1 MLAPQVCVLILQDL
15 FAIELS
21 SNGADSSF
29 PLFLQ
34 IMITNLKI
42 KKKYNCNHTY
52 LKHEE
57 LQKIRTIFAS
67 KIKLVFSLVIKGHLV
82 IFCYNLVSSL
92 PILLAAFFWVQIKK
106 MNLSFLRIYRP
117 RVIFCAKYSAFGS
130 FDPEEVTRRKEHPKP
145 VLFPFLFWGIFGFSL
160 LVAFVWCGRVV
171 QGVFIRSWIICTLTD
186 MPRPQWK
193 RNAAGKTISSCW
205 KKFFSMQLNG
215 IKFVAALMV
224 T

>member
-1 MLAPQVCVLILQDL
+1 MGFLTSLNLLAPQVCVLILQDL

-106 MNLSFLRIYRP
+106 INLSFLRIYRP

-130 FDPEEVTRRKEHPKP
+130 FDQKKWQDEKNTQSQFNFLVMLLHNSDYKGCVTANCIAFCLPLIWTGSHQTQLQNIYSPE
-145 VLFPFLFWGIFGFSL
+145 
-160 LVAFVWCGRVV
+160 
-171 QGVFIRSWIICTLTD
+171 
-186 MPRPQWK
+186 
-193 RNAAGKTISSCW
+193 
-205 KKFFSMQLNG
+205 
-215 IKFVAALMV
+215 
-224 T
+224 

>member
-1 MLAPQVCVLILQDL
+1 
-15 FAIELS
+15 
-21 SNGADSSF
+21 
-29 PLFLQ
+29 
-34 IMITNLKI
+34 MITSLKI

-106 MNLSFLRIYRP
+106 INLSFLRIYRP
-117 RVIFCAKYSAFGS
+117 RVRFCAIPPSVPSIRRSDETKRTPIASFVSISFLRYFRIQFARCVRLMWKGS
-130 FDPEEVTRRKEHPKP
+130 T
-145 VLFPFLFWGIFGFSL
+145 
-160 LVAFVWCGRVV
+160 
-171 QGVFIRSWIICTLTD
+171 GVFIRSWIICTLSD

-193 RNAAGKTISSCW
+193 RNAAGRTISSCW
-205 KKFFSMQLNG
+205 KNFFSMQLNG
-215 IKFVAALMV
+215 IKFVAALMA

>member
-1 MLAPQVCVLILQDL
+1 MGFLTSLNLLAPQVCVLILQDL

-106 MNLSFLRIYRP
+106 INLSFLRIYRP

-130 FDPEEVTRRKEHPKP
+130 FD
-145 VLFPFLFWGIFGFSL
+145 
-160 LVAFVWCGRVV
+160 
-171 QGVFIRSWIICTLTD
+171 Q
-186 MPRPQWK
+186 
-193 RNAAGKTISSCW
+193 
-205 KKFFSMQLNG
+205 KKWQDEKNTQSQFCFHFFSEVFSDSGCSLRSFDVEG
-215 IKFVAALMV
+215 
-224 T
+224 

>member
-106 MNLSFLRIYRP
+106 INLSFLRIYRP

-130 FDPEEVTRRKEHPKP
+130 FDQKKWQDEKNTQSQFCFH
-145 VLFPFLFWGIFGFSL
+145 FFSFSL

-171 QGVFIRSWIICTLTD
+171 QGVFIRSWIICTLSD